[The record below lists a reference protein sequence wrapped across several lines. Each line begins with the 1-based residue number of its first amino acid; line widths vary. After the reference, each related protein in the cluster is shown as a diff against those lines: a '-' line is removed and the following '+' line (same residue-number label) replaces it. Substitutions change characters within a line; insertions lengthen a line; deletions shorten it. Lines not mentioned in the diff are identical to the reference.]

1 MKNQY
6 GDISPETHA
15 RIYELGQQ
23 GLSDRQVSRTVG
35 CAYRTANKYKKIPP
49 GQPAVR
55 KDREYPHKH
64 PEQIVSESS
73 EIRGDD
79 WTISLPKTRICTLD
93 ELVAH
98 CKIDLSIW
106 DVERFVCN
114 KYEVGMKPAATTE
127 YMATE
132 DGRQIPA
139 WVRFEKDPIIVPL
152 FQVKAFL
159 RKRKDIIA
167 VRQEIEALKEDAKR
181 FMLQPIK
188 IKRSPKLTGNMLE
201 LNLPDIHFGKQAWSV
216 ETGWSD
222 YDIKIAEKIYRD
234 AFTVLLG
241 RVQGYEFDEIVF
253 VVGNDIMQSDN
264 PEDQTYKGT
273 KVSCDSRYYKV
284 FRLVC
289 RLMIESIETLRHYAK
304 RVKVIMVR
312 GNHDTLSVWHLGESL
327 GLRFT
332 NYKDVEIENE
342 PRPRKYH
349 RFGKVMLMFT
359 HGHEGKPADYPMH
372 MAVEKPEMWAATE
385 FRECH
390 TGHKHTK
397 QDSKVPQ
404 VGEKVGVRVR
414 ILSALCPV
422 DDWHAD
428 NGYIG
433 NLQSAEAFVWNKD
446 EGLIATAIY
455 NVKASL

>member
-1 MKNQY
+1 MPAKSLDQ
-6 GDISPETHA
+6 ETIDKI
-15 RIYELGQQ
+15 RELHREGQ
-23 GLSDRQVSRTVG
+23 SSRAIGRALGIHST
-35 CAYRTANKYKKIPP
+35 TALGYIRGERNP
-49 GQPAVR
+49 R
-55 KDREYPHKH
+55 KH
-64 PEQIVSESS
+64 PQQIISESS
-73 EIRGDD
+73 EVSGDG

-98 CKIDLSIW
+98 CKIDLQIW
-106 DVERFVCN
+106 EVERFIAN
-114 KYEVGMKPAATTE
+114 KWEVGSKNADSE
-127 YMATE
+127 LVVE
-132 DGRQIPA
+132 
-139 WVRFEKDPIIVPL
+139 PL

-167 VRQEIEALKEDAKR
+167 VKQEIEALKADARR

-332 NYKDVEIENE
+332 NYKDVEIDND

-349 RFGKVMLMFT
+349 QFGKVMLMFT
-359 HGHEGKPADYPMH
+359 HGHEGKPADYPMY
-372 MAVEKPEMWAATE
+372 MAVQEPEMWAATE

-390 TGHKHTK
+390 TGHKHQK

-414 ILSALCPV
+414 ILSALCPP
-422 DDWHAD
+422 DDWHSN

-446 EGLIATAIY
+446 EGLIATAVY
-455 NVKASL
+455 NAKTENVGI

>member
-1 MKNQY
+1 MASPT
-6 GDISPETHA
+6 ISKEIIEKIH
-15 RIYELGQQ
+15 ELQGQ
-23 GLSDRQVSRTVG
+23 GLSSRAIGRALSIHDT
-35 CAYRTANKYKKIPP
+35 TALRYMQKNP
-49 GQPAVR
+49 R
-55 KDREYPHKH
+55 KH
-64 PEQIVSESS
+64 PQQIISESS
-73 EIRGDD
+73 EVSGDD

-98 CKIDLSIW
+98 CKIDLQIW
-106 DVERFVCN
+106 EVERFVCN
-114 KYEVGMKPAATTE
+114 KWEVGAIPRATKEGSDEGWTRPRHLDTPAAE
-127 YMATE
+127 PMENESGWNGGLLRVY
-132 DGRQIPA
+132 
-139 WVRFEKDPIIVPL
+139 PL

-167 VRQEIEALKEDAKR
+167 VKQEIEALKADAKR

-289 RLMIESIETLRHYAK
+289 RLMIESIETLRQYAK

-332 NYKDVEIENE
+332 NYKDVEIDND

-349 RFGKVMLMFT
+349 QFGKVMLMFT
-359 HGHEGKPADYPMH
+359 HGHEGKPADYPMY
-372 MAVEKPEMWAATE
+372 MAVQEPEMWAATE

-390 TGHKHTK
+390 TGHKHQK

-414 ILSALCPV
+414 ILSALCPP
-422 DDWHAD
+422 DDWHSN

-446 EGLIATAIY
+446 EGLIATAVY
-455 NVKASL
+455 NAKTENVGI